1 MSYINQGIRTAY
13 LTSDPVGERMA
24 ILDTGAKIGALV
36 GGVRAIRGLNKG
48 RKLVVKELVGLGKD
62 ILHGRRSKHY

>member
-1 MSYINQGIRTAY
+1 MSYINQGLRTAY
-13 LTSDPVGERMA
+13 IAADPVGERMA

-48 RKLVVKELVGLGKD
+48 RKLVVRELVGIGKD
-62 ILHGRRSKHY
+62 ILHGRRINH